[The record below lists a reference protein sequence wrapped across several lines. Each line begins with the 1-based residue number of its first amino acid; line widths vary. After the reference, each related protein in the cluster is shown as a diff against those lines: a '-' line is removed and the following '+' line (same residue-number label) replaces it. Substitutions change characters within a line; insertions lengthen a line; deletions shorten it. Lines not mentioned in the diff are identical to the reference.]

1 MGDSSDPSIFYELF
15 KKVRPDEILEDLK
28 QFGVD
33 VNPEAFTNPK
43 SKESLG
49 LYSLAI
55 QVVFGKTSHDIRP
68 EEIYRQLIHPPNE
81 LLGVDFS
88 SENVDFFKNGIGNLR
103 LWRYCQK
110 LHSILGLKQIQR
122 YELFNPTPKS
132 FYDLISS
139 FVVYLRF
146 REAIYSL
153 YEVSVSNLDFLAE
166 KELRLSEDI
175 MNLIKENQKF
185 KGVMADTSA
194 EHQLLLNNKR
204 DLEGKLLSANEEFT
218 RFKNRKKELDLEM
231 SKIKNL
237 LNDTMLSKS
246 KARYTFD
253 DLSEHVTTN
262 IETASKL
269 YTELKA
275 EDANQR
281 QRLDSL
287 SSKAEELRAKYSKLL
302 EASSVFDR
310 LKVNLSDHYKDV
322 VVPHVESLEFLKK
335 ASVQISK
342 LNDRIAE
349 LTRKRDSLL
358 SDLERHKKVHEEKL
372 KKLGDESQTRIDQ
385 AKKFASESKSG
396 NEVVLRK
403 ITDVKLMIEHV
414 NDKISETRANSFD
427 LFSKIDERLESL
439 KESAYLY
446 NEKIQ
451 LLNKRL
457 TEA

>member
-1 MGDSSDPSIFYELF
+1 M
-15 KKVRPDEILEDLK
+15 
-28 QFGVD
+28 
-33 VNPEAFTNPK
+33 
-43 SKESLG
+43 
-49 LYSLAI
+49 
-55 QVVFGKTSHDIRP
+55 
-68 EEIYRQLIHPPNE
+68 
-81 LLGVDFS
+81 
-88 SENVDFFKNGIGNLR
+88 
-103 LWRYCQK
+103 
-110 LHSILGLKQIQR
+110 GLKQIQR

-175 MNLIKENQKF
+175 TNLIKENEKF
-185 KGVMADTSA
+185 KGVMADTAA

-204 DLEGKLLSANEEFT
+204 ELEGKLLSANEEFN

-231 SKIKNL
+231 GKIKNL

-246 KARYTFD
+246 KARYTFG
-253 DLSEHVTTN
+253 DLSEHVTSN

-287 SSKAEELRAKYSKLL
+287 SSRAEELRSKYSKLL

-335 ASVQISK
+335 ASVQIARLS
-342 LNDRIAE
+342 DRIAE

-358 SDLERHKKVHEEKL
+358 SDLERHRKVHEDKL
-372 KKLGDESQTRIDQ
+372 KKLGEESQTRIDQ
-385 AKKFASESKSG
+385 AKKFVSESKSG
-396 NEVVLRK
+396 NELVLRK
-403 ITDVKLMIEHV
+403 ITDVKFMIEQV
-414 NDKISETRANSFD
+414 NDKISETRSNSFD

-439 KESAYLY
+439 KDSAYLY

-451 LLNKRL
+451 LLNRRL